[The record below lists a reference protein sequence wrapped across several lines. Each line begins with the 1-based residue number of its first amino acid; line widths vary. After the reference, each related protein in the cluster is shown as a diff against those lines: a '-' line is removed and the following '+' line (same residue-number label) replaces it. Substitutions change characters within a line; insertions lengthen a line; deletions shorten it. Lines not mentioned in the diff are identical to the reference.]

1 MTANLF
7 LVGAP
12 RAGTSS
18 LFEYLSRHPA
28 VFAPTEKEPHH
39 FDSDVLD
46 GRAPMSDEEYL
57 ALYADARSERWA
69 LDASALYLYSAEAL
83 DAVSAMPDSHAII
96 SLRDPVEQMASW
108 HGLMVATGS
117 EAHTSLEEAL
127 AAESADM
134 PFERRYSEIARYAP
148 HVERWLDRLGA
159 DRVHVLVFE
168 ELTGS
173 GSDRVCGDLLA
184 GLGLDGEGLGS
195 FPRLNTYRRP
205 APVRLTG
212 SQSLVRAA
220 RAVLPQG
227 LRRTL
232 WSRANAAM
240 TPHATRP
247 QMPDALRARL
257 RRDVDADVRRLES
270 LVGRDLHAI
279 WSDQQPSS

>member
-28 VFAPTEKEPHH
+28 IFAPAEKEPHH
-39 FDSDVLD
+39 YDEDVLD
-46 GRAPMSDEEYL
+46 GRAPMPPDAYR
-57 ALYADARSERWA
+57 ALYAGATDERWL
-69 LDASALYLYSAEAL
+69 LDASALYLYSAHAL
-83 DAVSAMPDSHAII
+83 DAVSSIRGAHAIV
-96 SLRDPVEQMASW
+96 SLRDPIEQMASW

-117 EAHTSLEEAL
+117 EPHGSLEEAL
-127 AAESADM
+127 AAESADT

-148 HVERWLDRLGA
+148 YLERWLDRLGG
-159 DRVHVLVFE
+159 DRVHVVVFE

-173 GSDRVCGDLLA
+173 ASDRVCEGLLA
-184 GLGLDGEGLGS
+184 GLGLDERGLGP

-212 SQSLVRAA
+212 SETLVRAA
-220 RAVLPQG
+220 RAVLPRR

-232 WSRANAAM
+232 WAKANAAM

-247 QMPDALRARL
+247 PLPEELRSRL
-257 RRDVDADVRRLES
+257 RRDVEADVRRLES
-270 LVGRDLHAI
+270 LVGRDLRSV
-279 WSDQQPSS
+279 WSPQQPSS